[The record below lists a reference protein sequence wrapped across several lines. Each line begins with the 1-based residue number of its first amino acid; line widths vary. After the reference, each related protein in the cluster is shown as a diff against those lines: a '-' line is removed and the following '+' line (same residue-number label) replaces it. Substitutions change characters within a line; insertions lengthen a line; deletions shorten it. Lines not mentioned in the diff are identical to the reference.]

1 MKDVNAGGEQRR
13 NEKQKGGGT
22 PSKRRITT
30 AKEEKASRCGRFG
43 RVHWSSSNI
52 IREGIISD
60 LWERG
65 FSGKVR
71 MEDRLREVK
80 EIVKL

>member
-1 MKDVNAGGEQRR
+1 MRDVNAGGEQKR

-30 AKEEKASRCGRFG
+30 AKEEKPSRCGRFD

-52 IREGIISD
+52 IGEGIISD
-60 LWERG
+60 LGERR

-80 EIVKL
+80 EIVKW